1 MQVLRDNKSKIW
13 KTTKY
18 NLNEITL
25 SIRLA
30 DRSSKFIGASY
41 CPTRSLRCLN
51 VAVGRFWTWIGT
63 AYIPAA
69 ASGIFYINN
78 GPHRGVL
85 ISAGYLGLCASLAVG
100 TILAGTL
107 ALYVMKARKSADPIL
122 APPNTLFEDT
132 AHRNRLI
139 SWGTVIVFALAVL
152 LGLAGFGNRY
162 ADSRIHL
169 WGSTTPL
176 ADSFGASRTVA
187 YAKGCPKGPC
197 YAMGQR
203 MEEQHAIQAPRC
215 IERSV

>member
-1 MQVLRDNKSKIW
+1 MLP
-13 KTTKY
+13 
-18 NLNEITL
+18 
-25 SIRLA
+25 LA
-30 DRSSKFIGASY
+30 
-41 CPTRSLRCLN
+41 
-51 VAVGRFWTWIGT
+51 RFWTWIGT

-132 AHRNRLI
+132 GHRNRLI

-176 ADSFGASRTVA
+176 ADSFGASRTAA

-197 YAMGQR
+197 FAMGQR
-203 MEEQHAIQAPRC
+203 MEDKTPAEHVAEYVLYWTDGLLIFLCLSLLTALTSLFCAFRRPYDPPTYTL
-215 IERSV
+215 